1 MGRNKQR
8 FNANRGVETPTNQ
21 PVELPEVETDAQD
34 TPVEETET
42 EETEETESA
51 ETTETI
57 VVQTPDSTPI
67 TEGSAY
73 RLDEQPTRYE
83 DEDTVEEDD
92 DVVEPQVNETVFSNP
107 SVDLEEEQERIR
119 RDQSIGELTQDEVMN
134 KVGLTAKMSL
144 LSIINYV
151 DEMRNVNGHKNIFLT
166 ERNFIVNVGPSMQV
180 NLYKN
185 IMDIITKTD
194 DTDFRY
200 AMDFLMQMFVKEG
213 GENGPLSFLSL
224 SRFQEN
230 LKLSTVDLKCYPNL
244 MRMLTVLADPVER
257 AKNARSTV
265 DFDRSL
271 EFGFSDA
278 AKSRLINYFSH

>member
-21 PVELPEVETDAQD
+21 PVELPEVETDVQD
-34 TPVEETET
+34 TPVEETQT
-42 EETEETESA
+42 EETEPV
-51 ETTETI
+51 ETTETT
-57 VVQTPDSTPI
+57 VVETPDSTPI
-67 TEGSAY
+67 TEGTSY
-73 RLDEQPTRYE
+73 RLSEESISDK
-83 DEDTVEEDD
+83 DEEDKD
-92 DVVEPQVNETVFSNP
+92 IVEPQVNETVFSNP

-151 DEMRNVNGHKNIFLT
+151 DEMRNVNGHKNIYLT

-180 NLYKN
+180 SLYKN

-200 AMDFLMQMFVKEG
+200 AMDFLLQLFVKEG
-213 GENGPLSFLSL
+213 GEDGPLSFLSL

-230 LKLSTVDLKCYPNL
+230 LKLNTVDLKCYPNL

>member
-1 MGRNKQR
+1 MARNKQR
-8 FNANRGVETPTNQ
+8 FNANRGAETPTNQ
-21 PVELPEVETDAQD
+21 PVELPEVEAEVQD
-34 TPVEETET
+34 TSVEETET
-42 EETEETESA
+42 ESTESTVV
-51 ETTETI
+51 ET
-57 VVQTPDSTPI
+57 PASTPI
-67 TEGSAY
+67 TEGTAY
-73 RLDEQPTRYE
+73 RLSEETTSDEE
-83 DEDTVEEDD
+83 DEDI
-92 DVVEPQVNETVFSNP
+92 VEPQVNEVVFSNP

-180 NLYKN
+180 NLYNN

-194 DTDFRY
+194 DVDFRY
-200 AMDFLMQMFVKEG
+200 AMDFLLQLFVKEG
-213 GENGPLSFLSL
+213 GEDGPLSFLSL

-257 AKNARSTV
+257 AKNARSTI

-271 EFGFSDA
+271 EFGFSEA

>member
-21 PVELPEVETDAQD
+21 PVELPEVETDVQD
-34 TPVEETET
+34 TLVEETET
-42 EETEETESA
+42 EETESV
-51 ETTETI
+51 ETTETT
-57 VVQTPDSTPI
+57 VAQTPDSTPI
-67 TEGSAY
+67 TEGSVY

-83 DEDTVEEDD
+83 DEDDVDD

-151 DEMRNVNGHKNIFLT
+151 DEMRNVNGHKNIYLT

-180 NLYKN
+180 SLYKN

-200 AMDFLMQMFVKEG
+200 AMDFLLQMFVKEG
-213 GENGPLSFLSL
+213 GEDGPLSFLSL

-230 LKLSTVDLKCYPNL
+230 LKLNTVDLKCYPNL
-244 MRMLTVLADPVER
+244 MRMLTVLADPIER